1 MNEPEISEKNMNIF
15 ALIVILKNTNALVKP
30 LNELKHFHGA
40 ESVILQGAVL
50 LNAITHNVVAAAKPL
65 SE

>member
-1 MNEPEISEKNMNIF
+1 MEAESAIWLGAI

-40 ESVILQGAVL
+40 ESVILQGAVFTYCH
-50 LNAITHNVVAAAKPL
+50 NAKCHGSCLT
-65 SE
+65 SQ